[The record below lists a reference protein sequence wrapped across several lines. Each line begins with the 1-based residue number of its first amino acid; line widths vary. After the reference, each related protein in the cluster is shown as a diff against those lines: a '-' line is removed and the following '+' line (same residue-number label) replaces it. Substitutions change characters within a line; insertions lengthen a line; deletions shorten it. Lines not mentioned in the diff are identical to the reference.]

1 MKKGFGWVF
10 IVLGILNFFRGFI
23 MINQGADNA
32 GGIFIFAIIFLAFGM
47 WMVSSNKPKKVEH
60 DDENTSQ
67 NSNENQSMNIS
78 EGVSN
83 EEMIPLDESK
93 IAFKKDIEREFY
105 EVIAD
110 TINQT
115 RDYDNTTIRISVHSV
130 IKATSKTL
138 KKSDYTATGLTRQ
151 ETDKIIDEISERML
165 N

>member
-10 IVLGILNFFRGFI
+10 IVLGILNFFRSFI

-32 GGIFIFAIIFLAFGM
+32 GGIFIFAIIFLVLGI
-47 WMVSSNKPKKVEH
+47 WMVSSNKPKKVEY
-60 DDENTSQ
+60 DDENISQ
-67 NSNENQSMNIS
+67 NSNETQSMNIS

-83 EEMIPLDESK
+83 EKMIPLDEPK
-93 IAFKKDIEREFY
+93 VAFKKNIEREFY

-115 RDYDNTTIRISVHSV
+115 RDYDNTTIRISIHSV

-138 KKSDYTATGLTRQ
+138 KKSDYTAIGLTRQ